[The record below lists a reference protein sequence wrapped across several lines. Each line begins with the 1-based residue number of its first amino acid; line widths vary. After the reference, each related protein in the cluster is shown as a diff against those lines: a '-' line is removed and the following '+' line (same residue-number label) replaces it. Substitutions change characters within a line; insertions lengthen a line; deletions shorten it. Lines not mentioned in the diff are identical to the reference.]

1 MPAEQA
7 QKPDEKAA
15 KAVVSHYAD
24 LALAVFSDAHATAV
38 QLQQAIDALLANP
51 SEETL
56 QAARQA
62 WLAAR
67 VPYMQTE
74 VFRFGNPVVDE
85 WEGQLNAWPLD
96 EGLIDYVEGDYQHA
110 LGNPGANANII
121 ANTELQVGEDKIDTS
136 EITAELLT
144 SLNELAGSEA
154 NVATG
159 YHAIEF
165 LLWGQDLNGT
175 GPGAGER
182 PYTDYVEGEGCTGGN
197 CDRRR
202 TYLKVA
208 TDLLVSDL
216 QEMVEQWQPGAENY
230 RASLEA
236 ESAENG
242 LRKMLFGMGSLSLGE
257 LAGERMKVAL
267 EANSTEDEHDCF
279 SDNTHNSHF
288 YNARGIR
295 NVYLGE
301 YKRVDG
307 STLTGPSLASLV
319 QGVSPE
325 VDSTLKTDLESTEAK
340 LQVLVESANNGEAFD
355 QLIAADNAEGQE
367 RCATRS
373 PHWSSRP
380 RPSNRLLLPSA
391 SATSTRTPPITNS
404 DRERHGRRA
413 LAPVSP
419 FGEQPAA
426 EPAIRR
432 ILKCKSSYSISIRL
446 LRLRGLIQR
455 SAGIPDAPVVS
466 PLLPAAGRVW
476 LPAATTKP
484 RASSRPSPAKPSRAV
499 TPR

>member
-1 MPAEQA
+1 MHALALHKMKIFRIITRFQSSLRPRIIYLARKRNPHMLRTPTWATVSLLAVAISLAGCGEDKAPVNQTAAPQATTESQPAEQA
-7 QKPDEKAA
+7 QQDQAQNEEDA

-24 LALAVFSDAHATAV
+24 LALAVFSDAHATSLE
-38 QLQQAIDALLANP
+38 LQQAVDAFLANP
-51 SEETL
+51 SAETQ
-56 QAARQA
+56 QAAKDA

-74 VFRFGNPVVDE
+74 AFRFGNTVVDD
-85 WEGQLNAWPLD
+85 WEGQVNAWPLD

-110 LGNPGANANII
+110 LGNPGATANII
-121 ANTELQVGEDKIDTS
+121 ANTEIQVGEDKIDVS
-136 EITAELLT
+136 QITGELLA

-175 GPGAGER
+175 NPGAGQR
-182 PYTDYVEGEGCTGGN
+182 PYSDYIEGDGCTGGN

-216 QEMVEQWQPGAENY
+216 EEMVAQWQPGTDNY

-288 YNARGIR
+288 YNAKGIR
-295 NVYLGE
+295 NIYLGE
-301 YKRVDG
+301 YQRVDG
-307 STLTGPSLASLV
+307 STLSGPSLASLV
-319 QGVSPE
+319 QAVSPE
-325 VDSTLKTDLESTEAK
+325 VDSTLKTDLENTEAQ

-355 QLIAADNAEGQE
+355 QLIAPDNAEGQKKVRNAIAALVKQTAAIE
-367 RCATRS
+367 QAAAA
-373 PHWSSRP
+373 
-380 RPSNRLLLPSA
+380 LG
-391 SATSTRTPPITNS
+391 IS
-404 DRERHGRRA
+404 D
-413 LAPVSP
+413 LN
-419 FGEQPAA
+419 
-426 EPAIRR
+426 
-432 ILKCKSSYSISIRL
+432 
-446 LRLRGLIQR
+446 
-455 SAGIPDAPVVS
+455 PDTADHEF
-466 PLLPAAGRVW
+466 
-476 LPAATTKP
+476 
-484 RASSRPSPAKPSRAV
+484 
-499 TPR
+499 